1 MEATMNAGHKEKATE
16 VGNDAHLVAIC
27 KLTATDVVT
36 LAISLGVSPAR
47 LLAGGLKD

>member
-1 MEATMNAGHKEKATE
+1 MEATMNASHKKKATE
-16 VGNDAHLVAIC
+16 MSNDAHRVAIC

-36 LAISLGVSPAR
+36 LALCLGVSPSC